1 MLKSHRIREKAVKEI
16 NHIIKNP
23 GRTVRVCF
31 SHVNTFFKHFGN
43 VRGAEA
49 SATLSYYALFSIF
62 PLILLVIAAGGH
74 ILERRMGQE
83 QLIETVVTIFPVA
96 QDMIRRNVTQVLSSR
111 GSISVLGLL
120 TLAWSATAYFHTLIN
135 NINRAW
141 AKSRMPSYVR
151 TRLGAFGI
159 VVGTIVALVISI
171 IFSTVLRLFSQYRV
185 PLFGGVSL
193 YQSPLW
199 KLVVNYLP
207 FVVRFAMF
215 WLMYDW
221 VPNRKVKKRA
231 AVVGA
236 IFSTVAWE
244 LLTKVFTW
252 YIGSGLVNYE
262 LVYGSLGAIVVLMFY
277 FFLTN
282 MIFLLGANLTA
293 FMDQHQTQK
302 SS

>member
-1 MLKSHRIREKAVKEI
+1 MIKSHRISEKAVKEI
-16 NHIIKNP
+16 TLFIKSP
-23 GRTVRVCF
+23 WRTVRVCL
-31 SHVNTFFKHFGN
+31 SHINTFLKHFGN

-74 ILERRMGQE
+74 ILEKRMGQE
-83 QLIETVVTIFPVA
+83 QLIEAVVTIFPVA

-120 TLAWSATAYFHTLIN
+120 SLAWSATAYFHTLIN

-159 VVGTIVALVISI
+159 VVGTIAALVISI
-171 IFSTVLRLFSQYRV
+171 IFSTVLRLFSQFRV
-185 PLFGGVSL
+185 PLFGGLSL

-199 KLVVNYLP
+199 KLSVNYLP

-231 AVVGA
+231 AVAGA
-236 IFSTVAWE
+236 LFSTAAWE

-252 YIGSGLVNYE
+252 YIGSGVANYE

-293 FMDQHQTQK
+293 AIDQHLTHK
-302 SS
+302 AA